1 MDKLDREEYVE
12 QGYFYKAL
20 GERLARSEALQD
32 VMQNLR
38 EEILSTTKLP
48 MAIDYLRAELS
59 HSGMMSLAMKK
70 LSHYFTAFQTFVI
83 ASAEDERGRFDL
95 RVALEV
101 LRFDA
106 EFRATEPTPVATF
119 FYQFETLCRN
129 RLDYDKGLGA
139 IQQDPAFDQRWSDWL
154 ALVRKQV
161 GLIELTD
168 LVYVA
173 SQHYVDQAQ
182 RSGAAEF
189 ELPEQILFGAKEGK
203 IALANR
209 HKEPLYFFEALQRQL
224 GYPRVPRLEKRRE
237 DPLQALGAMMR
248 RMERMESRLKLLEDE
263 QREGGIDLSRFYKEK
278 KSPGS

>member
-1 MDKLDREEYVE
+1 MEKLDREEYVE

-59 HSGMMSLAMKK
+59 HSGMMSLAMKR

-139 IQQDPAFDQRWSDWL
+139 IQQDPAFDERWAQWL
-154 ALVRKQV
+154 SLVRKQV

-182 RSGAAEF
+182 RSGAPEF
-189 ELPEQILFGAKEGK
+189 ELP
-203 IALANR
+203 
-209 HKEPLYFFEALQRQL
+209 
-224 GYPRVPRLEKRRE
+224 
-237 DPLQALGAMMR
+237 
-248 RMERMESRLKLLEDE
+248 
-263 QREGGIDLSRFYKEK
+263 
-278 KSPGS
+278 

>member
-1 MDKLDREEYVE
+1 MEKLDREEYVE

-59 HSGMMSLAMKK
+59 HSGMMSLAMKR

-129 RLDYDKGLGA
+129 RLVYDKGLGA
-139 IQQDPAFDQRWSDWL
+139 IQQDPAVDERWAPGRLRLNFPSRFCS
-154 ALVRKQV
+154 APKK
-161 GLIELTD
+161 GK
-168 LVYVA
+168 
-173 SQHYVDQAQ
+173 
-182 RSGAAEF
+182 
-189 ELPEQILFGAKEGK
+189 LPWPIGTKSRCISLKPCNANWDILGCRDSKREGK
-203 IALANR
+203 IRSR
-209 HKEPLYFFEALQRQL
+209 HSGR
-224 GYPRVPRLEKRRE
+224 
-237 DPLQALGAMMR
+237 
-248 RMERMESRLKLLEDE
+248 
-263 QREGGIDLSRFYKEK
+263 
-278 KSPGS
+278 